1 MSSSNKVVA
10 YLRQPTTLFALGLLL
25 GTLVATWFHVITSDA
40 SAALLVAVLPLLAS
54 DNSGLLTAL
63 TGQRD
68 DLAKA
73 MQAVASHKD
82 IGPAAVRIIA
92 DTLPAGSLF
101 GATASA
107 LNTVAAPAP
116 ADAGKSIGSSVVPV
130 LLVGV
135 LGFGLAACGET
146 PQAKLRQTVFD
157 AASVYHVAATPMPDV
172 MAGKVP
178 GVHLSDE
185 QKVLVKKSSQTVV
198 NELTVLETAIQNN
211 NTLTQTSVSGLQSA
225 LLSFQTCWAGVKAG
239 TIPDACKTGD
249 TSK

>member
-25 GTLVATWFHVITSDA
+25 GTLVATWFHVISTDA
-40 SAALLVAVLPLLAS
+40 SLALLATAVPMLGS
-54 DNSGLLTAL
+54 DNSGLLASL
-63 TGQRD
+63 LSQKD

-82 IGPAAVRIIA
+82 IGPAAVKIIA
-92 DTLPAGSLF
+92 DALPAGSLF
-101 GATASA
+101 GATASV
-107 LNTVAAPAP
+107 LTNTSQPAP
-116 ADAGKSIGSSVVPV
+116 PSTGKGIGSSVVPV

-135 LGFGLAACGET
+135 LGFSLTACGDT

-172 MAGKVP
+172 MAGKVA
-178 GVHLSDE
+178 GVHLTDE
-185 QKVLVKKSSQTVV
+185 QKSLVKKSSQTVV

-239 TIPDACKTGD
+239 TIPDACKTGEN
-249 TSK
+249 SK